1 MKNVFIVSSLI
12 LTAGYSV
19 LAAANTL
26 GVASISI
33 PNLSTAIGAYAAIGV
48 LAFAFRDYT
57 RQSRP
62 EARPSL
68 ERAPRASTRPAVH
81 PLSLPHSTLHAN

>member
-1 MKNVFIVSSLI
+1 MKNAFLVSSLV

-19 LAAANTL
+19 LAAANTF

-57 RQSRP
+57 RQP
-62 EARPSL
+62 RPSL
-68 ERAPRASTRPAVH
+68 QRSLRPSTRPAVH
-81 PLSLPHSTLHAN
+81 PLSFPHSTPA